1 MKKKKN
7 AAPQDEK
14 LNVFVPFVNLLL
26 FEKFESPNFYS
37 DNEKLSENYIEA
49 VKIINDTSID
59 SSDYFKMK
67 FQYFISELSEVNR
80 RLIFDS
86 IIKNDLFMSAMSIT
100 YIIESNLSMNK
111 ESSLISH
118 TEILKNLLDFTVKGE
133 MSKVLFY
140 FFTIYFE
147 HVFYVESS
155 NEKYISQTEY
165 DNLIENIKE
174 SILKI

>member
-1 MKKKKN
+1 MKNKKFTSK
-7 AAPQDEK
+7 DEK

-37 DNEKLSENYIEA
+37 ENAKLSENFIEA
-49 VKIINDTSID
+49 VNEINETSID

-67 FQYFISELSEVNR
+67 VQYFITELSEAKR

-86 IIKNDLFMSAMSIT
+86 IIINELFMSAMSFT
-100 YIIESNLSMNK
+100 YTIENNLSMNN

-118 TEILKNLLDFTVKGE
+118 TEILKNLLDFTIKGE

-140 FFTIYFE
+140 FFGLYFE
-147 HVFYVESS
+147 HIFYVESS
-155 NEKYISQTEY
+155 DEKYISQTAY
-165 DNLIENIKE
+165 DNLFENL
-174 SILKI
+174 LKNP

>member
-37 DNEKLSENYIEA
+37 ENAKLSENYIEA
-49 VKIINDTSID
+49 VNKINETSID

-67 FQYFISELSEVNR
+67 FQYFISELSEGKR

-86 IIKNDLFMSAMSIT
+86 IIKNDLFMSAMSVT
-100 YIIESNLSMNK
+100 YIIENNLSMNK

-118 TEILKNLLDFTVKGE
+118 TEILKNLLDFTIKGE

-140 FFTIYFE
+140 FFSLYFE
-147 HVFYVESS
+147 HIFYVESS
-155 NEKYISQTEY
+155 DENYISQTAY
-165 DNLIENIKE
+165 DNLFENL
-174 SILKI
+174 LKNP

>member
-7 AAPQDEK
+7 TARQDEK

-26 FEKFESPNFYS
+26 FEKFESPNFNS
-37 DNEKLSENYIEA
+37 ENTKLSENFIEA
-49 VKIINDTSID
+49 VNEINETSID

-67 FQYFISELSEVNR
+67 VQYFITELSEVKR

-86 IIKNDLFMSAMSIT
+86 IIQNELFMSTMSFT
-100 YIIESNLSMNK
+100 YTIENNLSMNN

-118 TEILKNLLDFTVKGE
+118 TEILKNLLDFTIKGE

-140 FFTIYFE
+140 FFSLYFE
-147 HVFYVESS
+147 HIFYVESS
-155 NEKYISQTEY
+155 DENYISQTAY
-165 DNLIENIKE
+165 DNLFENL
-174 SILKI
+174 LKNP

>member
-1 MKKKKN
+1 MKNKKFTSK
-7 AAPQDEK
+7 DEK
-14 LNVFVPFVNLLL
+14 LHVFVPFVNLLL
-26 FEKFESPNFYS
+26 FEKFESPNFNS

-67 FQYFISELSEVNR
+67 VQYFITELSEVKR

-100 YIIESNLSMNK
+100 YIIENNLSMNK

-140 FFTIYFE
+140 FFTLYFE
-147 HVFYVESS
+147 HIFYLESS
-155 NEKYISQTEY
+155 DENYISQTEY
-165 DNLIENIKE
+165 DNLFENL
-174 SILKI
+174 LKNP